1 MNKAAL
7 DAVVALGI
15 AAAIF
20 TAGWLVKGWKDD
32 AAALDAERAHAKA
45 YAARIDR
52 FDTQAANTLTA
63 LQDQKAGQTIIRKE
77 VIREV
82 EKYRDRPCFEPDLVR
97 LLNLSATGSDPSGAD
112 GAVSGDASAAP

>member
-7 DAVVALGI
+7 DAI
-15 AAAIF
+15 AALAIAAVIF
-20 TAGWLVKGWKDD
+20 TAGWQVKGWKDD
-32 AAALDAERAHAKA
+32 STAREADRAQAKA

-52 FDTQAANTLTA
+52 FDKQAANTLTA

-82 EKYRDRPCFEPDLVR
+82 EKYRDRPCFDPDLVG
-97 LLNLSATGSDPSGAD
+97 LLNLSATGSTPDRAD
-112 GAVSGDASAAP
+112 GALPADAAAAP